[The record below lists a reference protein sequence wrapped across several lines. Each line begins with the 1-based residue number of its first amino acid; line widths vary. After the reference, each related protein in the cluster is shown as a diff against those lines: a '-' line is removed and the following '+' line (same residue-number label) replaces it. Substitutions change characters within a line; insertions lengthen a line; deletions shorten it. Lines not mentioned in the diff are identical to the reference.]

1 VSSERR
7 AHLDRVD
14 CAVLVV
20 TYNSVADVGGL
31 LDSLPAAAAGLT
43 LRTVVVDNGST
54 DGTVELL
61 RGRPDVRLVVAGA
74 NLGYAGGINLARGH
88 AGPCD
93 SVLVVNP
100 DLTLAPG
107 TIAELAEVLRDPAV
121 GVAVPM
127 ILNPDGGLEQSLRRE
142 PSLSRAIGDA
152 LLGRRLAWRPHW
164 LSEMV
169 RCERAYASQRSVDW
183 ATGAAALISAACDA
197 AVGPWDERFFL
208 YSEEVDHAARVRAAG
223 FRIEYVPTARARHR
237 AGGSGSSDA
246 LVALMAVNRVRYVAK
261 RGRGAGIF
269 RAVVALHELL
279 RARDP
284 SHRLALRTV
293 LNRSRWEA
301 LPGGPAA
308 TTPAARNGPR

>member
-1 VSSERR
+1 VSSELTG
-7 AHLDRVD
+7 HLDRVD

-20 TYNSVADVGGL
+20 TYNSVADVAGL
-31 LDSLPAAAAGLT
+31 LDSLGAAAAGLT

-61 RGRPDVRLVVAGA
+61 RGRADVHLVEAGA
-74 NLGYAGGINLARGH
+74 NLGYAGGINLARRH
-88 AGPCD
+88 AAPCA

-107 TIAELAEVLRDPAV
+107 MIAELAAALRDPAV

-152 LLGRRLAWRPHW
+152 LLGGHLPRRPGW

-169 RCERAYASQRSVDW
+169 RCERAYASRRSVDW
-183 ATGAAALISAACDA
+183 ATGAAALISADCDA

-223 FRIEYVPTARARHR
+223 FRIEYVPTAQVRHR
-237 AGGSGSSDA
+237 EGGSGSSEA

-261 RGRGAGIF
+261 RGRGAAAF
-269 RAVVALHELL
+269 RAVVVLHELL
-279 RARDP
+279 RAHDP
-284 SHRLALRTV
+284 SHRFALRTV
-293 LNRSRWEA
+293 LSRSRWEA
-301 LPGGPAA
+301 LPGGRALQQHEPES
-308 TTPAARNGPR
+308 AR